1 MTSLSTV
8 SATLRVS
15 GELDVV
21 ALAETTRELATPI
34 FVDRTDGARRRPEEL
49 LHDLIDAPWPTPQ
62 QPWRVFV
69 VRLAPD
75 DHLILLCG
83 NHACAEGGDPRQLL
97 DELVARYHRAARYA
111 PLTLPE
117 LVEAQV
123 RRTPELPALHWTDGE
138 LSYAE
143 LNTRANRL
151 AHALIARGAG
161 PGRTVA
167 LLLPRSPELVL
178 ATLAVTKTGATFLPI
193 DPGYPSARISYLL
206 DDTEPLLVLGPEDID
221 PPANG
226 PAHDPTDA
234 DRLTPLRPANTAY
247 VIYTSGTTGRPKG
260 VLVPHTGLRDFTEH
274 QARRTGVGPGD
285 RVLQYASPS
294 FDASILELLLA
305 LPTGA
310 CLVTPE
316 PGPLLGTALAD
327 TLRRERITHTLI
339 PPAALGTIPP
349 EEAAPREAA
358 ALPDL
363 RHLIVGGDATTADLV
378 ARWAPG
384 RELTNAYGPTEITI
398 AATWSRPLTPTG
410 EPPTIGTPL
419 PNTRIHLLDAEL
431 RPVPP
436 GQTGEIYVDSPGIA
450 HGYHNQPGLTAAA
463 FVANP
468 YGPPGSRL
476 YRTGDLAHLDLAGDL
491 HYHGRT
497 DHQTKIR
504 GNRIELGEISAALHR
519 HPAVRQAVVTTH
531 TSNGHKQLV
540 GYVVASRPCSPAE
553 LRDHLAELLPDYMIP
568 AAIMPIDELPLTHN
582 GKVDRARLPEP
593 ELTGAEVA
601 APPRTATERA
611 LAGIWSDVL
620 GSGAIDVHDDFF
632 RLGGDSILAA
642 KVLARVRSVFGV
654 APSLRVLFEHRTIAE
669 LAERLPEPAAH
680 TTDEI
685 RPTRVDGPVP
695 LSAAQRRLWVLDDL
709 TGGTEYNTGIGLRL
723 AGPLDVDALRAA
735 LTTLVERHAALRTT
749 FRDVDGVG
757 QQVVADRAELPLRLV
772 DVPGASDDAL
782 AELLADELR
791 TPFDLRTGPLTRFTL
806 VRLSEQDH
814 VLLLCQHHIV
824 TDGASVRLLV
834 EELVECYAA
843 ALRGEPVSLPEPA
856 IQYPDF
862 AVWQHDRPVDDADL
876 AYWKGR
882 LAGLDVLELP
892 TDRPRPAERTV
903 NGAICRRDLPGG
915 LVSGLSALG
924 RDHDSTLFMVL
935 TAAVQVLLARYAN
948 QSDVAVGTA
957 VSGRDRA
964 ELERVAGFFVNT
976 LVLRSTVD
984 RMSPFAEFL
993 GQVREH
999 VLGAFAHGDV
1009 PFDKVVEELRP
1020 RRDPSRTP
1028 LVQALVVLQNEM
1040 VRPTD
1045 IGGLRLSEQDLP
1057 RPGARFDLV
1066 IEFLPRHR
1074 GLNLAVEYNTD
1085 LFDAATI
1092 ERLTGH
1098 LEVLLTGIVAN
1109 PEGRVGE
1116 LPMLTS
1122 AETARQLLAWND
1134 TDQHVPASVLPT
1146 LFEAQV
1152 ARTPQA
1158 TAIFD
1163 AAGNPLSYATV
1174 NEMANRLARLL
1185 VTRGAAPETFVGLA
1199 LPRSPRLIV
1208 ALLAVLKS
1216 GAAYLPIDPAYPRE
1230 RIAFMVADTA
1240 PVLTLTTREFAERL
1254 PASVPT
1260 LALDDDATRAALGCV
1275 TGTNP
1280 SDADRSA
1287 PLRPAHPAYVIYTS
1301 GSTGRPKGVVVA
1313 QQAVADL
1320 AAWTA
1325 SVFGASELARVVAS
1339 TSLNFD
1345 VSVFEIICPLLS
1357 GGAVEIVADLL
1368 ALAER
1373 PAELPKPSLI
1383 SGVPSAF
1390 TPLLDQHALRTGAD
1404 TVVLA
1409 GEALPARTV
1418 RELKSAMPGCRVA
1431 NIYGPTEATVYATA
1445 WYSNGHDPDQSPPIG
1460 RPIAN
1465 TRAYVL
1471 DPLLR
1476 LVPVGV
1482 PGELCLGGPDLARGY
1497 HHRPGLTA
1505 DRFVAD
1511 PFGPPGA
1518 RMYRTGDIVRW
1529 RPNGELEYLG
1539 RRDHQVKIR
1548 GFRIE
1553 LGEVESALAALDGV
1567 AAAAAVVRT
1576 DAEHK
1581 RLVGYV
1587 VPAGG
1592 AELDLAALR
1601 SALGRSLPD
1610 HLVPSA
1616 IVPLAALPLNP
1627 NGKLDRA
1634 ALPAPDWAAGA
1645 NARRVAPRTE
1655 AERIVADIWA
1665 SVLGLAEVGVEDNFF
1680 ELGGDSILGI
1690 QVVAKA
1696 ARAGLRLS
1704 TKDVFRHQTV
1714 AGLAAAA
1721 VPIETTDAAQGPV
1734 VGDVPLTPIQR
1745 WLFEL
1750 NTDRPERFDQWLTVE
1765 LVDDVD
1771 RDALRAALNALPA
1784 HHDAL
1789 RLRFT
1794 NTDDGWQAYNAA
1806 STEGDVLSTT
1816 DQLPWEPFDLATG
1829 PLLRAV
1835 LVERLRESPL
1845 LVLACHHLA
1854 IDAVSWRLVLED
1866 LNTAYAQARAGRPID
1881 LGPKTT
1887 AFRDWAI
1894 RLAAHTEDGGFA
1906 DEIAHWRAVDADTE
1920 LPVDHDGPNTV
1931 TTTREVEVRLD
1942 AAATGALLRDVPG
1955 VYRTQVNDVLLAA
1968 LGRAVGDWAGTDRIV
1983 LDLEGHGREEI
1994 GGGLDISRTV
2004 GWFTSMFPVAIT
2016 TTWDW
2021 GETLKTVKEQLRAVP
2036 RRGIGYGALRYGNGT
2051 GTDTC
2056 LTGTRAL
2063 RFNYLGQTTLPAL
2076 GDGLYQAPY
2085 SDLALAAD
2093 PSGERSHLLDVVAR
2107 LDGDE
2112 LVFTWFHSAGR
2123 HDERTVRAVAEATL
2137 ESLREIVAHCAL
2149 PSSGGRTPSDFPLA
2163 GLDQSTIDSLVGVGR
2178 GVADIYPLTPTQAGM
2193 VFHRLSQADRGVYFQ
2208 QLTFVLDGV
2217 PDSAALGRAWQ
2228 QVLDRTPV
2236 LRSSVHWEGVPR
2248 PVQIVHEQVRLPVAY
2263 HEWSGLDADQQRAEL
2278 AELLDR
2284 DRAAGIDL
2292 DTAPLTRVAIARLS
2306 ATEVQVV
2313 WTFDHVLLDGWSVFA
2328 VLSDLFA
2335 LYAGETDLPVR
2346 GAFRDYLAW
2355 LAEQDEERAREH
2367 WARALA
2373 GRTDPTPLPFDRPP
2387 AATHHAESRATVR
2400 VELDEDASVRVRE
2413 LAQRNGLTVHTVV
2426 QGAFA
2431 LLLATRGGESDV
2443 VFGTTVSGRPA
2454 ELAGVESI
2462 VGLFI
2467 NTLPTRIAVDRGRQL
2482 VSWLRDVQE
2491 DAAEA
2496 RRFDYLPGQ
2505 ANLFDAILV
2514 FENYP
2519 ITDQDALTR
2528 GLRLRELRGIE
2539 TTNYPLAVVAYP
2551 TRRLAFGFGYDP
2563 DLFDKATIAGLAE
2576 QLLLLLRE
2584 FGSGDRRLAA
2594 VPTITEAQ
2602 RAMVLFDWND
2612 TTRPVPDATIPEL
2625 FDRQVRRA
2633 PEAVA
2638 VVADGVTLTYAELD
2652 DRANRLAHRLIGIG
2666 VRPEQPVALLV
2677 ERSVELVIAEVAV
2690 AKAGGY
2696 YVPLDARAP
2705 IGRLRQLLAGADIR
2719 VLVTDLVLASTAS
2732 EIRHG
2737 GPIVVLGMPDTE
2749 HDASAPVVGLHQ
2761 DNLAYV
2767 MYTSGST
2774 GQPKGV
2780 AVRHRDVIALTA
2792 DRAFGEAHRSVL
2804 LHSPQAFDA
2813 STYELWVPLLNGGRV
2828 VLAPP
2833 GDVDA
2838 DVLRRMIRDFGVTA
2852 LFLTTGL
2859 FRLVA
2864 QEDPGAFNGAR
2875 EVWTGGEV
2883 VPAGAMRRV
2892 KAACPGL
2899 TIVDVY
2905 GPTETTTFA
2914 THHPIGGV
2922 VPDLVPIG
2930 RPLDNMRCYVLDTA
2944 LAPVPPGVPGEL
2956 YVAGAGVARGYLG
2969 RPGLT
2974 SARFLAD
2981 PFGPAGERM
2990 YATGDVVRWNAE
3002 GELEFVG
3009 RSDNQVKIRGFRI
3022 EPGEI
3027 ETVLA
3032 RHPDVAQAVVTVAV
3046 DDGGRKR
3053 LVGYVVPAAGARP
3066 DPTTLRAFLGAALP
3080 DYMVPAI
3087 FHTLDA
3093 LPLNSNGKLDRR
3105 ALPEPVWHQSDAAGH
3120 VAPRTETESVLAA
3133 IWAEL
3138 LGVER
3143 VGVTDDFFELGGDS
3157 ILSIQVASRARQAG
3171 LMVSPR
3177 EVFEHTTI
3185 AALAGTVG
3193 TMPAEA
3199 AVDQAPVTGPV
3210 PLTPIQRWF
3219 LRDTGSAPG
3228 HFNQSVVLD
3237 LVERPDL
3244 DALRRA
3250 LAALLAKHDALR
3262 MRFERGA
3269 DGWHQ
3274 YNAPVEPVDVLRTPA
3289 DPGFD
3294 LANGPLFRAELLDE
3308 RRLLLV
3314 AHHLV
3319 VDGVSWRIL
3328 IEDLETAYGQARAG
3342 LAVDLGAKTT
3352 SYRDWAIRLAEIGEF
3367 TEDAD
3372 YWKSVAD
3379 SADPTIPVNY
3389 HQATNTVST
3398 MRSVTVPLDT
3408 ATTRALLRDVP
3419 AVYRTKINDV
3429 LLAALGRV
3437 LTAWTGHRCVLI
3449 DLEGHGR
3456 EPVGPGIDT
3465 SRTIGWFTSM
3475 YPVALTGSRDWPTAL
3490 RQTKEAL
3497 RAVPQHG
3504 ILSPPPPVEPS
3515 VSFNY
3520 LGQFESPSVEG
3531 GLISGMAGGLGGDA
3545 APDTPRPH
3553 LLDIVA
3559 ATEHDQLVFTWYYC
3573 AQAHDEDTVARLADQ
3588 LRNAVVSI
3596 VRHCAQPG
3604 VGGRTPSD
3612 FPLARLDQVAVDR
3625 LVGTGADVDDIY
3637 PLTPMQ
3643 AGMVFHTIA
3652 DAEDTDAYVNQVRLR
3667 LSGVDDPEAFGQAW
3681 QRVVDRTPTLRT
3693 SVVWEGVAEPV
3704 QVVRHTARLPIVRH
3718 DWSDRGRTDQDAAIA
3733 ALLAADRVDGIE
3745 LGTTPLMRLHLITV
3759 APGEV
3764 ELIWTFHHVL
3774 LDGWSAASVFGE
3786 VCEQYAGDAPAT
3798 VRRPFRDYLAWL
3810 ARQDQEPLERHWRDV
3825 LTGLTGPTPLPYD
3838 RQPVPSTTARPG
3850 ATVRRAL
3857 SEERTAALSAFAQR
3871 SGLTPSTVVQGAW
3884 ALLLARHSGRD
3895 DVVFGTT
3902 VSGRPADLPGVES
3915 MVGVFINTV
3924 PTRIDVAEDRDLL
3937 DWLRDLQ
3944 RRQSKARRFDH
3955 ASLAQLSR
3963 WADLPAGVNLFDS
3976 IVVFENYPFD
3986 QAAIGELG
3994 LRVTETGDV
4003 QPTSYPLTVVVE
4015 PGARMS
4021 IGMDY
4026 DGALFDQGT
4035 VESLAERL
4043 VFLLAEIAEH
4053 GDRTIGE
4060 IGLLAAD
4067 EAARMIG
4074 RGGERVL
4081 PTASL
4086 TELFAERVRRNPR
4099 AIALC
4104 CDQES
4109 VSYAELNALAN
4120 RLAHQLVELG
4130 VGADRPVGVLM
4141 ERSIDL
4147 VVAELAV
4154 LKAGGAYVPVDVRAP
4169 RERMAMI
4176 LVEAQA
4182 AALITDR
4189 AWAELGRTIHSGPT
4203 LVVTDTALDDRPTTD
4218 PDVSVHSDNLA
4229 YVMYTSG
4236 STGRP
4241 KGVAV
4246 RHRDVVALA
4255 FDSCFDGPAHRCT
4268 LLHSPA
4274 AFDASTYELWVP
4286 LLRGGRVVV
4295 APEGDVDID
4304 FLREM
4309 ITGFRVTALWLTAG
4323 LFRLVAQDAPDALAG
4338 AHEVWTGGDVVSAAA
4353 VRRVRQACP
4362 SLTIVDGYGPTETT
4376 TFAAHHTLRPD
4387 RPVPDLVPIGRP
4399 QDNMRAYV
4407 LDRRLRPVPSRVVGD
4422 LYLAGEGLARGYL
4435 GRPGLTAERFLPDPF
4450 GPPGERMYA
4459 TGDVVRWNG
4468 NGELEFVGRTDDQVK
4483 IRGFRIEPGEIETV
4497 LAAHPGVAEAV
4508 VLARADER
4516 GRNRLVGYLVP
4527 APGTRPEP
4535 AELRAHLGT
4544 RLPDYMVPAA
4554 FVVLER
4560 LPLSRNGKL
4569 DRSALPEPVFD
4580 AQRTGY
4586 LPPRTPAEETLAEIW
4601 AEVLGVERVGI
4612 QDNFFELG
4620 GDSILTIQ
4628 VVSRARQ
4635 AGLALL
4641 PRDVFRSPTIAA
4653 LAATAADVDAVTV
4666 DQGPVTGEVPLTP
4679 IQRWYLAL
4687 NPDEPAHFDQSIT
4700 LDLRADL
4707 DVHALVDA
4715 LAALLAHHD
4724 ALRMRFEHRADGW
4737 HQHNAPIEP
4746 VEVLRR
4752 HDLSDAPD
4760 PAGAARAI
4768 AAATHRGFDLANG
4781 PLLRAELFD
4790 FGDRR
4795 QLLLAVHHLV
4805 VDGVS
4810 WRILLADLDRAY
4822 RQARSGTPIDL
4833 GAKTTSYRDWAIR
4846 LAEIGEFTEDADY
4859 WKSVVDS
4866 AKVAI
4871 PADGEGPNTPASTR
4885 AVTAR
4890 LTERDT
4896 RALLRDVPPVYRT
4909 RVNDVLLA
4917 ALGRV
4922 LTDWTGHRRILVDL
4936 EGHGREPVGPV
4947 IDTSRTVG
4955 WFTSIHPVALSGA
4968 NDWGDALKATKE
4980 NLRAVPHNGI
4990 LSPTAPVTPAVSFNY
5005 LGQFDS
5011 APSGGASLYEHA
5023 GALDSDLSASARRP
5037 HLLEIVG
5044 AVEDGT
5050 LGFTW
5055 YYSANA
5061 HQEATI
5067 AGLAERLT
5075 GALREIIAHCARPD
5089 VGGHTPSDFPLA
5101 RLDQATVDRIA
5112 GIDVDDVYPLTPMQ
5126 AGMMFHG
5133 LSQRDQSVYF
5143 EQVSFTLSGVDN
5155 PATLHA
5161 AWQQVVDRTPVLR
5174 SALVWTG
5181 VDEPLQVVRCSV
5193 TVPVTHLDWREVDD
5207 RAAALEELLAGD
5219 RARGMDLATAPL
5231 MRVTIARCAADEVVV
5246 LWTFHHVLLDGWSVF
5261 AVLSDVFAAHAALR
5275 SGASVGNALPDRRPF
5290 RDYLG
5295 WLATQ
5300 DRDAAEAYWRGVL
5313 AGFDTATPLPVDH
5326 HPAADHATTSSEWLP
5341 VELSDAESD
5350 RLYAFARQH
5359 RLTVNAVVQGAWALA
5374 LSRYSGRSDVCFGA
5388 TVSGRPAD
5396 LPGADEITGIF
5407 INTLPVRLD
5416 VPDSESVLDWL
5427 HAGQQAQADARRFD
5441 YVSLTDIAR
5450 WSDLPAGT
5458 NPFESI
5464 VVFENYPINDE
5475 VAQAQGLRLRELR
5488 ANETTNYPLS
5498 IVVSPH
5504 QRLFVEFGYDPA
5516 LFEPDTV
5523 QRLADH
5529 LIGVLRAFVEAPA
5542 KPLGQVD
5549 LLGEDER
5556 ARLAAWNATDRVI
5569 TPTTLPALF
5578 EAQVDRTPE
5587 LIALHGPDGELSYA
5601 RLNTLAN
5608 QLAHELITRGVGPG
5622 RIVALSLPR
5631 SPEIVL
5637 AALAVA
5643 KAGAAFLPVDPE
5655 YPAERIEFMLADSQ
5669 PLVTITELD
5678 TATLTG
5684 PTHNPTDADRTTP
5697 LHLAHPA
5704 YVIYTSGS
5712 TGTPKGVLVPHSGIA
5727 SFACAEIEHLAVAP
5741 GDRVLQFASPS
5752 FDASILELLLA
5763 LPAGA
5768 TLVSPPDGPLLGEQ
5782 LADVLAEQRITHALI
5797 PPAALAT
5804 VPASALSRLDRF
5816 QHLVVGGDASSA
5828 DLVSRWAPGRTMINA
5843 YGPTETTVVAT
5854 WSDPLRPTGE
5864 PPSIGAPIANTR
5876 VHLLDANLRR
5886 VPVGSVGEVYVS
5898 SPGLALGYL
5907 NQPGL
5912 TASRF
5917 VADPF
5922 GPPGARLYRT
5932 GDLARWDDEGRL
5944 HYLGRVDLQV
5954 KIRGHRVEPGEIETA
5969 LRRHP
5974 LIEHAVVV
5982 PHQQRLVGYVVCTE
5996 KPADGE
6002 LVAFLRRS
6010 LPEHLVPA
6018 VIMSIDALPLTP
6030 NGKLDRAALPEPVVT
6045 GAAEHTPPST
6055 DTERALAA
6063 IWADVLGSRLGR
6075 RARQLLPTR
6084 RRLRAQCA
6092 DHRAGQGRFRR
6103 HHHAEG
6109 RADRGNGQRACRRG
6123 RGTDPA

>member
-1 MTSLSTV
+1 MTSLSTA
-8 SATLRVS
+8 SATRSVS

-21 ALAETTRELATPI
+21 ALAEATRELATAT
-34 FVDRTDGARRRPEEL
+34 FVDRTDDAGKRPEEV
-49 LHDLIDAPWPTPQ
+49 LHDLIDAPWPDSREL
-62 QPWRVFV
+62 WRVFV
-69 VRLAPD
+69 VRVD
-75 DHLILLCG
+75 TDEHVILLCG
-83 NHACAEGGDPRQLL
+83 NPARAEGAEPHRLL
-97 DELVARYHRAARYA
+97 DDLVARYHRATS
-111 PLTLPE
+111 LTLPE

-123 RRTPELPALHWTDGE
+123 RRTPGAPALRWSGGE

-143 LNTRANRL
+143 LNVRANRL

-161 PGRTVA
+161 PGRTIA
-167 LLLPRSPELVL
+167 LLLPRSPDLVV
-178 ATLAVTKTGATFLPI
+178 ATLAVTKTGAAFLPI
-193 DPGYPSARISYLL
+193 DPGYPPARISHLL
-206 DDTEPLLVLGPEDID
+206 DDTRPLLVLRPEDLGTT
-221 PPANG
+221 ASGATASG
-226 PAHDPTDA
+226 PSHDPTDA

-260 VLVPHTGLRDFTEH
+260 VLIPHTGLRVFTEH
-274 QARRTGVGPGD
+274 QAARTGVGPGD

-310 CLVTPE
+310 CLVSPE
-316 PGPLLGTALAD
+316 PGPLLGSALAE
-327 TLRRERITHTLI
+327 TLCRDRITHTLI
-339 PPAALGTIPP
+339 PPAALATIPP
-349 EEAAPREAA
+349 DAP

-398 AATWSRPLTPTG
+398 AATWSDPLTPTG
-410 EPPTIGTPL
+410 EPPTIGKPL
-419 PNTRIHLLDAEL
+419 PHTRVHLLDAEL
-431 RPVPP
+431 RALPP
-436 GQTGEIYVDSPGIA
+436 GRTGEIYLDSPGIA
-450 HGYHNQPGLTAAA
+450 HGYHNQPGLTAAR

-468 YGPPGSRL
+468 YGTPGSRL
-476 YRTGDLAHLDLAGDL
+476 YRTGDLAHADLDGNL

-497 DHQTKIR
+497 DDQTKIR
-504 GNRIELGEISAALHR
+504 GNRIELGEVRTALQQ
-519 HPAVRQAVVTTH
+519 HPAVRHAVVTTH
-531 TSNGHKQLV
+531 TGHGHTQLV
-540 GYVVASRPCSPAE
+540 GYVVPADDCSPTE
-553 LRDHLAELLPDYMIP
+553 LRDHLADLLPDYMIP
-568 AAIMPIDELPLTHN
+568 AAIMVVDELPLTHN
-582 GKVDRARLPEP
+582 GKVDHARLPEP
-593 ELTGAEVA
+593 QLACAEVA

-611 LAGIWSDVL
+611 LADIWTEVL
-620 GSGAIDVHDDFF
+620 GTGAVGVHEDFL

-642 KVLARVRSVFGV
+642 KVLARVRTVFGV
-654 APSLRVLFEHRTIAE
+654 APSVRVLFEHRTIAE

-680 TTDEI
+680 RTEEI
-685 RPTRVDGPVP
+685 RPAGVSGPVP

-723 AGPLDVDALRAA
+723 TGALDVDALRAA
-735 LTTLVERHAALRTT
+735 IAVLVERHAALRTT
-749 FRDVDGVG
+749 FRTVDGVG
-757 QQVVADRAELPLRLV
+757 RQLVAERAELPMRLV
-772 DVPGASDDAL
+772 DLPDATDEVL
-782 AELLADELR
+782 EELFAQELR

-806 VRLSEQDH
+806 AVRSESDH

-824 TDGASVRLLV
+824 TDGWSVRLLV
-834 EELVECYAA
+834 EELMECYAA
-843 ALRGEPVSLPEPA
+843 ALREERPRLPEPA
-856 IQYPDF
+856 LQYPDF
-862 AVWQHDRPVDDADL
+862 AVWQHDRRVDDADL
-876 AYWKGR
+876 TYWRGR

-892 TDRPRPAERTV
+892 TDRPRPAERTI
-903 NGAICRRDLPGG
+903 NGAICRRDLTGD
-915 LVSGLSALG
+915 LVTKLSALG
-924 RDHDSTLFMVL
+924 QEHDTTVFMVL
-935 TAAVQVLLARYAN
+935 VAAVQVLLARYAN

-984 RMSPFAEFL
+984 MTSRFAEFL
-993 GQVREH
+993 GQVRET
-999 VLGAFAHGDV
+999 VLGAFAHQDV
-1009 PFDKVVEELRP
+1009 PFDKLVEELRP

-1040 VRPTD
+1040 VRPGEF
-1045 IGGLRLSEQDLP
+1045 GGLRLSEHDLP

-1066 IEFLPRHR
+1066 IEFLPRDR

-1092 ERLTGH
+1092 DRLTGH
-1098 LEVLLTGIVAN
+1098 IEVLLTGIVAN
-1109 PEGRVGE
+1109 PACRVGE
-1116 LPMLTS
+1116 LPMLTGV
-1122 AETARQLLAWND
+1122 ETARALLAWND
-1134 TDQHVPASVLPT
+1134 TDQRVPCSVLPA

-1163 AAGNPLSYATV
+1163 AAGNPCSYATV

-1185 VTRGAAPETFVGLA
+1185 VTRGAGPETFVGLA
-1199 LPRSPRLIV
+1199 LPRSPQLIV

-1216 GAAYLPIDPAYPRE
+1216 GAAYLPIDPAYPPE

-1240 PVLTLTTREFAERL
+1240 PVLALTTREVAARL

-1260 LALDDDATRAALGCV
+1260 LSLDDDATRDAQSRVIATDL
-1275 TGTNP
+1275 T
-1280 SDADRSA
+1280 DADRSA

-1373 PAELPKPSLI
+1373 PADLPKPSLI

-1418 RELKSAMPGCRVA
+1418 RELKSALPGCRVA

-1445 WYSNGHDPDQSPPIG
+1445 WYSNGHDPDQAPPIG
-1460 RPIAN
+1460 SPIAN

-1471 DPLLR
+1471 DPMLR

-1497 HHRPGLTA
+1497 HRRPGLTA

-1511 PFGPPGA
+1511 PFGVPGS
-1518 RMYRTGDIVRW
+1518 RMYRTGDVVRW

-1553 LGEVESALAALDGV
+1553 LGEVESALAAQDGV
-1567 AAAAAVVRT
+1567 AAAVAVVRT
-1576 DAEHK
+1576 DAGHK

-1587 VPAGG
+1587 VPAAA
-1592 AELDLAALR
+1592 AELDVTGLR
-1601 SALGRSLPD
+1601 AALGRSLPD

-1616 IVPLAALPLNP
+1616 IVSLPALPLNP

-1645 NARRVAPRTE
+1645 ATRRVAPRTD
-1655 AERIVADIWA
+1655 AERIVAGIWA
-1665 SVLGLAEVGVEDNFF
+1665 NVLGLPEIGVEDNFF

-1690 QVVAKA
+1690 QVVAQA

-1721 VPIETTDAAQGPV
+1721 VPIETTEAAQGPV

-1750 NTDRPERFDQWLTVE
+1750 DTDRPERFDQWLTVE
-1765 LVDDVD
+1765 LVEQVD
-1771 RDALRAALNALPA
+1771 RAALRAALNALPA

-1794 NTDDGWQAYNAA
+1794 GADGRWQAYNADIG
-1806 STEGDVLSTT
+1806 EYDVLSTT
-1816 DQLPWEPFDLATG
+1816 DQLPWEPFDLGTG

-1854 IDAVSWRLVLED
+1854 VDAVSWRFLLED
-1866 LNTAYAQARAGRPID
+1866 LNTAYAQARAGAPID
-1881 LGPKTT
+1881 LGRKTT

-1894 RLAAHTEDGGFA
+1894 RLAAHTEEGAFA
-1906 DEIAHWRAVDADTE
+1906 DELAHWRVVDAQGTE
-1920 LPVDHDGPNTV
+1920 LPVDHEGPNTV
-1931 TTTREVEVRLD
+1931 TTTGEVEVRLD
-1942 AAATGALLRDVPG
+1942 AVATAALLRDAPG
-1955 VYRTQVNDVLLAA
+1955 TYRTQVNDVLLAA
-1968 LGRAVGDWAGTDRIV
+1968 LGRAVGDWTGSDRV
-1983 LDLEGHGREEI
+1983 VFDLEGHGREDI
-1994 GGGLDISRTV
+1994 GDGLDTSRTV

-2016 TTWDW
+2016 TTHDW
-2021 GETLKTVKEQLRAVP
+2021 GATLKAVKEQLRAVP
-2036 RRGIGYGALRYGNGT
+2036 RRGIGYGALRYG
-2051 GTDTC
+2051 TDAG
-2056 LTGTRAL
+2056 LTGSRAL
-2063 RFNYLGQTTLPAL
+2063 RFNYLGQTALPAL

-2085 SDLALAAD
+2085 RDLALAAD
-2093 PSGERSHLLDVVAR
+2093 PRSERSHLLDVVAR
-2107 LDGDE
+2107 LDGEE
-2112 LVFTWFHSAGR
+2112 LVFTWFHSVAR
-2123 HDERTVRAVAEATL
+2123 HDERTVRTVAEATL
-2137 ESLREIVAHCAL
+2137 DALREIIAHCAL
-2149 PSSGGRTPSDFPLA
+2149 PASGGRTPSDFPLA
-2163 GLDQSTIDSLVGVGR
+2163 GLDQSTIDTLVGDGR
-2178 GVADIYPLTPTQAGM
+2178 GVADIYPLTPTQAGL
-2193 VFHRLSQADRGVYFQ
+2193 VFHRLSQAQKGVYVQ

-2228 QVLDRTPV
+2228 RVVDRTPV
-2236 LRSSVHWEGVPR
+2236 LRSGIRWEGVPR
-2248 PVQIVHEQVRLPVAY
+2248 PVQIVHKDLTLPVAY
-2263 HEWSGLDADQQRAEL
+2263 LDWSGLDADQEL
-2278 AELLDR
+2278 AALLDR

-2306 ATEVQVV
+2306 ATEVAVV
-2313 WTFDHVLLDGWSVFA
+2313 WTFHHVLLDGWSVFA
-2328 VLSDLFA
+2328 VLSDLFG

-2355 LAEQDEERAREH
+2355 LAEQDEDRAREH
-2367 WARALA
+2367 WARTLA
-2373 GRTDPTPLPFDRPP
+2373 GRVDPTPLPFDRPP
-2387 AATHHAESRATVR
+2387 AASHHAESRATIR
-2400 VELDEDASVRVRE
+2400 VELDEEASTTVRE
-2413 LAQRNGLTVHTVV
+2413 LGQRNGLTVHTVV

-2443 VFGTTVSGRPA
+2443 VFGTTVSGRPP
-2454 ELAGVESI
+2454 ELTGVESI
-2462 VGLFI
+2462 IGLFI
-2467 NTLPTRIAVDRGRQL
+2467 NTLPTRVAVDRGRHL
-2482 VSWLRDVQE
+2482 VPWLRDVQR

-2519 ITDQDALTR
+2519 ITEADTLTR
-2528 GLRLRELRGIE
+2528 GLRLRGLRGIE

-2563 DLFDKATIAGLAE
+2563 DLFDEATIAGLAE
-2576 QLLLLLRE
+2576 QLLLLLTE
-2584 FGSGDRRLAA
+2584 FGRGDRRLAS

-2602 RAMVLFDWND
+2602 RATVLRTWND
-2612 TTRPVPDATIPEL
+2612 TAQPVPDATIPEL
-2625 FDRQVRRA
+2625 FTRQVLRA
-2633 PEAVA
+2633 PDAVA

-2652 DRANRLAHRLIGIG
+2652 ARANRLAHRLIGIG

-2677 ERSVELVIAEVAV
+2677 ERSVELVVAEVAV

-2705 IGRLRQLLAGADIR
+2705 IGRLRQLVARADIR
-2719 VLVTDLVLASTAS
+2719 ILVTDLVLAPTAS

-2737 GPIVVLGMPDTE
+2737 GPTVVLGMPDIE
-2749 HDASAPVVGLHQ
+2749 QDASAPNVAPHP

-2767 MYTSGST
+2767 MFTSGST

-2780 AVRHRDVIALTA
+2780 AVRHRDVVALAT
-2792 DRAFGEAHRSVL
+2792 DRAFAGRAHRSVL

-2813 STYELWVPLLNGGRV
+2813 STYELWVPLLGGGRV

-2838 DVLRRMIRDFGVTA
+2838 DVLRRMISEFGVTG
-2852 LFLTTGL
+2852 LFLTSGL
-2859 FRLVA
+2859 FRVVA
-2864 QEDPGAFNGAR
+2864 QEEPDAFRGAG

-2883 VPAGAMRRV
+2883 VPAGSVRRV
-2892 KAACPGL
+2892 RDACPDL

-2914 THHPIGGV
+2914 TRHPIDGV
-2922 VPDLVPIG
+2922 VPDLLPIG
-2930 RPLDNMRCYVLDTA
+2930 RPLDNMRCYVLDVA
-2944 LAPVPPGVPGEL
+2944 FAPVPPGVPGDL
-2956 YVAGAGVARGYLG
+2956 YIAGAGVARGYLG

-2974 SARFLAD
+2974 SARFLPD
-2981 PFGPAGERM
+2981 PFGPPGERM
-2990 YATGDVVRWNAE
+2990 YATGDVVCWNAD

-3009 RSDNQVKIRGFRI
+3009 RSDDQVKIRGFRI

-3032 RHPDVAQAVVTVAV
+3032 QHTDVAEAVVTVAI
-3046 DDGGRKR
+3046 DDSGRKR
-3053 LVGYVVPAAGARP
+3053 LVGYLVPAPGARP
-3066 DPTTLRAFLGAALP
+3066 DPATLRAFLGATLP

-3087 FHTLDA
+3087 FHTIDA
-3093 LPLNSNGKLDRR
+3093 LPLGGNGKLDRR
-3105 ALPEPVWHQSDAAGH
+3105 ALPEPVWHQADAAGH
-3120 VAPRTETESVLAA
+3120 VAPRTEAESVLAA

-3171 LMVSPR
+3171 LAVSPR

-3193 TMPAEA
+3193 AMPAQTP
-3199 AVDQAPVTGPV
+3199 VDQAPVTGPV

-3219 LRDTGSAPG
+3219 LRDTGSRPG
-3228 HFNQSVVLD
+3228 HFNQSVVMDLGEPLD
-3237 LVERPDL
+3237 V

-3250 LAALLAKHDALR
+3250 LAGLLARHDALR
-3262 MRFERGA
+3262 LRFDRDA

-3274 YNAPVEPVDVLRTPA
+3274 HNAPVEPVDVLCTGA

-3294 LANGPLFRAELLDE
+3294 LARGPLFRAELLDAG
-3308 RRLLLV
+3308 RLRLV

-3328 IEDLETAYGQARAG
+3328 IEDLETAYRQAKSGR
-3342 LAVDLGAKTT
+3342 AVDLGAKTT
-3352 SYRDWAIRLAEIGEF
+3352 SYRDWAVRLAEIGEF
-3367 TEDAD
+3367 AEDAD
-3372 YWKSVAD
+3372 YWSAVAD

-3419 AVYRTKINDV
+3419 PVYRTKINDV

-3437 LTAWTGHRCVLI
+3437 LTAWTGHRGVLI

-3456 EPVGPGIDT
+3456 EPIGPGLDT
-3465 SRTIGWFTSM
+3465 SRTVGWFTSM

-3490 RQTKEAL
+3490 RRTKEAL
-3497 RAVPQHG
+3497 RAVPHHG
-3504 ILSPPPPVEPS
+3504 ILSPSSPVTPA

-3520 LGQFESPSVEG
+3520 LGQFDSFSVE
-3531 GLISGMAGGLGGDA
+3531 GGLGGDA

-3553 LLDIVA
+3553 LVDIVA
-3559 ATEHDQLVFTWYYC
+3559 ATEHDRLVFTWFYC
-3573 AQAHDEDTVARLADQ
+3573 AEAHDEDTIARLADQ
-3588 LRNAVVSI
+3588 LRNAVISI

-3612 FPLARLDQVAVDR
+3612 FPLARLDQAAVDR
-3625 LVGTGADVDDIY
+3625 LVGTGTDVEDIY

-3652 DAEDTDAYVNQVRLR
+3652 EAEDTDAYVNQVRLR
-3667 LSGVDDPEAFGQAW
+3667 VSGVDDVDAFGAAW
-3681 QRVVDRTPTLRT
+3681 QRVVDGTPTLRT
-3693 SVVWEGVAEPV
+3693 CVVWEGVAQPV
-3704 QVVRHTARLPIVRH
+3704 QVVRRTARLPIVRL
-3718 DWSDRGRTDQDAAIA
+3718 DWSDRGRAEQDADIA
-3733 ALLAADRVDGIE
+3733 ALLAADRAEGIA
-3745 LGTTPLMRLHLITV
+3745 LATAPLMRLHLITV

-3774 LDGWSAASVFGE
+3774 LDGWSAAAVFGE
-3786 VCEQYAGDAPAT
+3786 VCQRYAGVGPDA

-3810 ARQDQEPLERHWRDV
+3810 SRQEHEPVERHWRGV
-3825 LTGLTGPTPLPYD
+3825 LAGLTGPTPLPYD
-3838 RQPVPSTTARPG
+3838 RRPAPATTARPG

-3857 SEERTAALSAFAQR
+3857 TDEQTAALSAFAQHN
-3871 SGLTPSTVVQGAW
+3871 GLTPSTVLQGAW
-3884 ALLLARHSGRD
+3884 ALLLARHSARD

-3915 MVGVFINTV
+3915 MIGVFINTV
-3924 PTRIDVAEDRDLL
+3924 PTRIDVADDRDLVE
-3937 DWLRDLQ
+3937 WLRDLQ
-3944 RRQSKARRFDH
+3944 RQQAQARRFDH
-3955 ASLAQLSR
+3955 VSLAQLSR
-3963 WADLPAGVNLFDS
+3963 WAELPAGVNLFDS

-3986 QAAIGELG
+3986 QAAIGTLG
-3994 LRVTETGDV
+3994 LRVAEAGDV

-4015 PGARMS
+4015 PGARLS

-4026 DGALFDQGT
+4026 DAALFDRGT
-4035 VESLAERL
+4035 VEALARRLLLLLTEIAERGGGTVGEL
-4043 VFLLAEIAEH
+4043 GLLAE
-4053 GDRTIGE
+4053 
-4060 IGLLAAD
+4060 D
-4067 EAARMIG
+4067 EAAHMIG
-4074 RGGERVL
+4074 RGAERVL
-4081 PTASL
+4081 PSGSL
-4086 TELFAERVRRNPR
+4086 TELFAQRVRRNPH
-4099 AIALC
+4099 AIAVCSDHDSL
-4104 CDQES
+4104 
-4109 VSYAELNALAN
+4109 SYAELDARAN
-4120 RLAHQLVELG
+4120 RLAHGLLALG
-4130 VGADRPVGVLM
+4130 VGPERPVGVLM
-4141 ERSIDL
+4141 ERSVDL

-4154 LKAGGAYVPVDVRAP
+4154 LKAGAAYLPVDVHAP

-4176 LVEAQA
+4176 LVEADA

-4189 AWAELGRTIHSGPT
+4189 TWAELGRTIHSGPT
-4203 LVVTDTALDDRPTTD
+4203 PVVTDTALDDRPTTAPRVRVR
-4218 PDVSVHSDNLA
+4218 PDSLA

-4295 APEGDVDID
+4295 APAGDVEID
-4304 FLREM
+4304 TLRRM
-4309 ITGFRVTALWLTAG
+4309 IADFRITGLWLTAG
-4323 LFRLVAQDAPDALAG
+4323 LFRLVAQDAPDALAC
-4338 AHEVWTGGDVVSAAA
+4338 AREVWTGGDVVPSAA
-4353 VRRVRQACP
+4353 VRRVRAACP
-4362 SLTIVDGYGPTETT
+4362 DLTIVDGYGPTETT
-4376 TFAAHHTLRPD
+4376 TFAAHHVLRPNQ
-4387 RPVPDLVPIGRP
+4387 PVPDLVPIGRP

-4407 LDRRLRPVPSRVVGD
+4407 LDRRLRPVPSHVVGE
-4422 LYLAGEGLARGYL
+4422 LYLAGEGVARGYL
-4435 GRPGLTAERFLPDPF
+4435 GRPGLTAQRFLPDPF

-4459 TGDVVRWNG
+4459 TGDVVRWNA
-4468 NGELEFVGRTDDQVK
+4468 NGELEFVGRNDDQVK

-4497 LAAHPGVAEAV
+4497 LTAHPGVAEAV

-4516 GRNRLVGYLVP
+4516 GRTRLVGYTVP
-4527 APGTRPEP
+4527 ARDARPEP
-4535 AELRAHLGT
+4535 AELRAHLGA

-4554 FVVLER
+4554 FVVLES

-4569 DRSALPEPVFD
+4569 DRAALPEPVFD
-4580 AQRTGY
+4580 APRSGY

-4601 AEVLGVERVGI
+4601 ADVLGVDRVGI

-4628 VVSRARQ
+4628 IVSRARQ
-4635 AGLALL
+4635 AGLVLL
-4641 PRDVFRSPTIAA
+4641 PRDVFRCPTIAA
-4653 LAATAADVDAVTV
+4653 LAATAADVDVETI
-4666 DQGPVTGEVPLTP
+4666 DQGPVTGDVPLTP
-4679 IQRWYLAL
+4679 IQRWYFSV
-4687 NPDEPAHFDQSIT
+4687 NPDEPAHFDQSII
-4700 LDLRADL
+4700 LDLRADA
-4707 DVHALVDA
+4707 DIDA
-4715 LAALLAHHD
+4715 LAEALTALLAHHD

-4737 HQHNAPIEP
+4737 YQHNGPVEP
-4746 VEVLRR
+4746 VDLPHR
-4752 HDLSDAPD
+4752 HDLSTAPD
-4760 PAGAARAI
+4760 PAGAAQAI
-4768 AAATHRGFDLANG
+4768 AAATHRGFDLADG
-4781 PLLRAELFD
+4781 PLLRAELLD

-4822 RQARSGTPIDL
+4822 QQTRSAAPIDL

-4846 LAEIGEFTEDADY
+4846 LAEIGEFAEDTDY
-4859 WKSVVDS
+4859 WKSVVDG
-4866 AKVAI
+4866 AQAAI
-4871 PADGEGPNTPASTR
+4871 PADGDGPNVPAATR
-4885 AVTAR
+4885 TVIAR
-4890 LTERDT
+4890 LSEHETG
-4896 RALLRDVPPVYRT
+4896 ALLRDVPSVYRT
-4909 RVNDVLLA
+4909 RINDVLLA

-4922 LTDWTGHRRILVDL
+4922 LTDWTGQRRVLVDL
-4936 EGHGREPVGPV
+4936 EGHGREPVDPT

-4955 WFTSIHPVALSGA
+4955 WFTSIHPVALTGA
-4968 NDWGDALKATKE
+4968 QDWGDALKATKE
-4980 NLRAVPHNGI
+4980 DLRHVPHHGI
-4990 LSPTAPVTPAVSFNY
+4990 LSPPSPITPAVSFNY

-5011 APSGGASLYEHA
+5011 APSGGASLYDRA
-5023 GALDSDLSASARRP
+5023 GALDSDLSPVARRP

-5055 YYSANA
+5055 YYSANV
-5061 HQEATI
+5061 HHERTV

-5075 GALREIIAHCARPD
+5075 GALREIIAYCARPE

-5101 RLDQATVDRIA
+5101 RLDQAAVDRIA
-5112 GIDVDDVYPLTPMQ
+5112 GVDVDDVYPLTPMQ

-5133 LSQRDQSVYF
+5133 LAQRDQSVYF

-5181 VDEPLQVVRCSV
+5181 VDEPLQIVRRSV
-5193 TVPVTHLDWREVDD
+5193 TLPVTHVDWRKVPD
-5207 RAAALEELLAGD
+5207 RASALDVLLAQD
-5219 RARGMDLATAPL
+5219 RAQGMDLATAPL
-5231 MRVTIARCAADEVVV
+5231 MRVTIARCAVDEVVV

-5275 SGASVGNALPDRRPF
+5275 AGASVGRTLPDRRPF

-5295 WLATQ
+5295 WLAAQ
-5300 DRDAAEAYWRGVL
+5300 DRSTAETYWRGVL
-5313 AGFDTATPLPVDH
+5313 AGFDTPTPLPVDH
-5326 HPAADHATTSSEWLP
+5326 RPLEGHATTSSEWLP
-5341 VELSDAESD
+5341 IELSDVDSD
-5350 RLYAFARQH
+5350 ALYAFARQH

-5396 LPGADEITGIF
+5396 LPGADAITGIF
-5407 INTLPVRLD
+5407 INTLPVRLA
-5416 VPDSESVLDWL
+5416 VPDQESVLDWL
-5427 HAGQQAQADARRFD
+5427 HAGQRAQADARRFD

-5458 NPFESI
+5458 NPFDAI
-5464 VVFENYPINDE
+5464 VVFENYPINEE
-5475 VAQAQGLRLRELR
+5475 VAQAQGLRLRDLR

-5504 QRLFVEFGYDPA
+5504 QRLFVEFGYDPV

-5523 QRLADH
+5523 RRMADH
-5529 LIGVLRAFVEAPA
+5529 LVGILRAFVEAPT
-5542 KPLGQVD
+5542 KPLGRLD
-5549 LLGEDER
+5549 ALGEVER
-5556 ARLAAWNATDRVI
+5556 TRVAAWNATNRAI
-5569 TPTTLPALF
+5569 TPTTLPTLF
-5578 EAQVDRTPE
+5578 EAQVERTPE
-5587 LIALHGPDGELSYA
+5587 LPALSWPGGELSYA
-5601 RLNTLAN
+5601 QLNALAN
-5608 QLAHELITRGVGPG
+5608 QFAHQLIAQGAGPG
-5622 RIVALSLPR
+5622 EIVALALPR

-5643 KAGAAFLPVDPE
+5643 KSGAAFLPVDPA
-5655 YPAERIEFMLADSQ
+5655 YPAERIAFMLADSR
-5669 PLVTITELD
+5669 PLLTIDALD
-5678 TATLTG
+5678 FAALTG

-5712 TGTPKGVLVPHSGIA
+5712 TGRPKGVLLPHAGIGN
-5727 SFACAEIEHLAVAP
+5727 FAGAQIEHLAVAP

-5768 TLVSPPDGPLLGEQ
+5768 TLVSPPDGPLLGGQ
-5782 LADVLAEQRITHALI
+5782 LADVLAEQGITHALI

-5804 VPASALSRLDRF
+5804 VPANALERLTGF

-5828 DLVSRWAPGRTMINA
+5828 DLVDRWAPGRAMVNA
-5843 YGPTETTVVAT
+5843 YGPTETTIVAS
-5854 WSDPLRPTGE
+5854 WSEPLGPTGE
-5864 PPSIGAPIANTR
+5864 PPTIGAPIANTR
-5876 VHLLDANLRR
+5876 VHLLDAHLRP
-5886 VPVGSVGEVYVS
+5886 VPIGSTGEIYVS

-5912 TASRF
+5912 TAARF
-5917 VADPF
+5917 VPDPF
-5922 GPPGARLYRT
+5922 GAPGARLYRT
-5932 GDLARWDDEGRL
+5932 GDLARWDDHGHL
-5944 HYLGRVDLQV
+5944 HYLGRTDHQV

-5969 LRRHP
+5969 LLRHP
-5974 LIEHAVVV
+5974 LVERAVVV
-5982 PHQQRLVGYVVCTE
+5982 PREQRLVGYVVCTAR
-5996 KPADGE
+5996 PDDGE

-6010 LPEHLVPA
+6010 LPEYLVPA
-6018 VIMSIDALPLTP
+6018 VIMPVDAFPLTP
-6030 NGKLDRAALPEPVVT
+6030 NGKLDRDALPEPALT
-6045 GAAEHTPPST
+6045 TATEHAPPST
-6055 DTERALAA
+6055 DTERALAE
-6063 IWADVLGSRLGR
+6063 IWADVLGVGAVGRHDNFFQLGGDSVR
-6075 RARQLLPTR
+6075 SVLITARAKAAFDVTITPKDVLTAGTVSALADVIEEQILRELEQL
-6084 RRLRAQCA
+6084 AA
-6092 DHRAGQGRFRR
+6092 D
-6103 HHHAEG
+6103 EG
-6109 RADRGNGQRACRRG
+6109 
-6123 RGTDPA
+6123 